1 MVAISVLFSFSIATI
16 TGRKLIMHRLLHE
29 KHWNLIEP
37 TTPKKLFLYYL
48 FYPCQYHSFI
58 LSV

>member
-1 MVAISVLFSFSIATI
+1 MVAISVLFSIATF

-29 KHWNLIEP
+29 RHKNLIEP
-37 TTPKKLFLYYL
+37 TTPKRLFLYSL